1 MRVLKL
7 FCLTIDEVP
16 TADGFSWRV
25 CSAIGPLGIVNI
37 YHTAQAWMWMWDF
50 VSAVYVCKAFHK

>member
-16 TADGFSWRV
+16 TTDGFSWRA

-37 YHTAQAWMWMWDF
+37 YRTAQAWMWMWVF
-50 VSAVYVCKAFHK
+50 VSAVYVCKEFYK